1 MEDAGPVKPRLD
13 RFDRWSAALTIPAVL
28 VIVLFYA
35 LPLVQV
41 LGISFV
47 EGDPG
52 LGNYETLI
60 ESRAIGRVLLTT
72 IEVSVLTSAIA
83 VTLGWVV
90 AFAILNMTP
99 GKRRVALFMVLVPF
113 WISVLVRAFAW
124 ITLLRREGVI
134 NSALT
139 EIGAI
144 AEPLALVHNRI
155 GVIIGMVHYMLPFAI
170 LLLYANLAGIDRRVA
185 DAARSLGARAHQV
198 LFRVW
203 LPLSVPGLTVTTVFV
218 LIFSLGFL
226 ITPALLGAGRTVM
239 IAEYISVQITNT
251 LRWGVATAL
260 STVLL
265 LFVCLAVGIVMRSPA
280 MRAAF
285 GGRAV

>member
-1 MEDAGPVKPRLD
+1 MAARLD

-28 VIVLFYA
+28 VIVLFYG

-41 LGISFV
+41 LGISFA
-47 EGDPG
+47 EPEPG
-52 LGNYETLI
+52 LGNYETLL
-60 ESRAIGRVLLTT
+60 ESRAIARVILTT
-72 IEVSVLTSAIA
+72 VEVSVLTSLLS
-83 VTLGWVV
+83 VVLGWVV

-99 GKRRVALFMVLVPF
+99 GRRRVALFMVLVPF

-124 ITLLRREGVI
+124 ITLLRREGVV
-134 NSALT
+134 NTALT

-155 GVIIGMVHYMLPFAI
+155 GVVIGMVHYMLPFAI

-203 LPLSVPGLTVTTVFV
+203 LPLSVPGLAVTTIFV

-265 LFVCLAVGIVMRSPA
+265 LFVCIAVGIVMRSPA